1 GWSQEE
7 LAEKVGV
14 ELRTIRRWEQG
25 KGFPRPYARR
35 KLSEVLGMSI
45 PELGLVDEDENIAFV
60 PDDEQEHEIPVLD
73 DEQEHERFAHRS
85 ETETEIPITQVQGT
99 VLRTYNAHSGWVL
112 AVAWEPKGERIASAG
127 GDGVARVWDASSGET
142 CAVYR
147 KHDWLSKKV
156 NWPPAIHCVA
166 WSPDGQYIASAGDGR
181 KVYVWDA
188 AKGETTAI
196 YRGHTGM
203 LPDVFALAWSPD
215 SKYIASACSV
225 GGIDKTIHEWDA
237 TSGHE
242 RHRYNASYG
251 WMPHF
256 SISAIA
262 WSHDG
267 TRLAAA
273 CGDKT
278 IRLWDMTTGELKST
292 FQASSGWIYT
302 IAWSS
307 DDQRLALAHGNST
320 AEIIDAFTGQNMLT
334 YRGHRDSVRDIAW
347 SPDDKYL
354 ATASNDTAVKL
365 WDAENANHIYTFEG
379 HTSWTTSVAWSPD
392 GTRIASASNDRTVRV
407 WQAV

>member
-1 GWSQEE
+1 MSKSVGFSKILLRERKRRGWSQEE

-45 PELGLVDEDENIAFV
+45 PELGLVDEDENIAPA
-60 PDDEQEHEIPVLD
+60 PDDKHG
-73 DEQEHERFAHRS
+73 
-85 ETETEIPITQVQGT
+85 TETPTQQVQGM
-99 VLRTYNAHSGWVL
+99 VLREYEAHAGWVL

-278 IRLWDMTTGELKST
+278 IRIWDTTTGTLKAT
-292 FQASSGWIYT
+292 FQASSDWIYT

-307 DDQRLALAHGNST
+307 DNERLALAHGNAT
-320 AEIIDAFTGQNMLT
+320 AEIIDAFYGNTIRT
-334 YRGHRDSVRDIAW
+334 YSGHRNNVRDIAW
-347 SPDDKYL
+347 SPDNTLL
-354 ATASNDTAVKL
+354 ATASNDTTVHL
-365 WDAENANHIYTFEG
+365 WDAVSADTVYIFDK
-379 HTSWTTSVAWSPD
+379 HTEWTTSVAWSPD
-392 GTRIASASNDRTVRV
+392 GTRVASASNDKTVKV
-407 WQAV
+407 WQAIPV